1 MHSDKLFP
9 DTSGK
14 YTHKRELCLVSR
26 CCQRLYDN
34 DNKLNVDIDVDVDVD
49 VNVLVDVDNVVDV
62 DEKLAIA

>member
-14 YTHKRELCLVSR
+14 YTHKRELSAVVSR
-26 CCQRLYDN
+26 CCQRLYDNDN
-34 DNKLNVDIDVDVDVD
+34 DNKLNVDIDVDVV
-49 VNVLVDVDNVVDV
+49 VVVVVDNVVDV